1 MSGLAPPGAAVPAH
15 RKVVIR
21 ELDPE
26 LIPPSTSTMHKPQQG
41 GSKIVVIGK
50 PGTGKTTLLTSL
62 LYQKRHIFPIGLV
75 ISGTEDSNGHYKKI
89 FPDTFVY
96 NKYDEGV
103 LENFVRRQKLA
114 KQHLENPWA
123 VVLLDDCTDDPK
135 VFNKPFQQGMY
146 KNGRHWK
153 MLYILSLQY
162 GMDIRPVIRTNIDG
176 VFILREP
183 NMRNRRV
190 LWENY
195 ASCIPDF
202 GDFCQILDQITDD
215 YTALYINNA
224 TQSNRLEDCI
234 FWYRAPPNIPSW
246 KFGCEEFWMF
256 HEERYNAQHVP
267 ALF

>member
-1 MSGLAPPGAAVPAH
+1 MSSLSPAGSQVPAH
-15 RKVVIR
+15 RKVVIK

-26 LIPPSTSTMHKPQQG
+26 LISPSTHNMHKPQQG

-62 LYQKRHIFPIGLV
+62 LYRKRHIFPIGLV

-114 KQHLENPWA
+114 KQHIENPWA

-135 VFNKPFQQGMY
+135 VFSKPFQQGMY

-162 GMDIRPVIRTNIDG
+162 GMDIKPVIRTNIDG

-202 GDFCQILDQITDD
+202 NDFCQILDQITDD

-234 FWYRAPPNIPSW
+234 FWYKAPSTSPNW
-246 KFGCEEFWMF
+246 KFGAPEFWMF
-256 HEERYNAQHVP
+256 HEERYNPQHVTP
-267 ALF
+267 LF